1 MVHPSL
7 AALLGVAEVAPV
19 GLEEQLP
26 RDGVPPV
33 LMVLFAEWGK
43 TYWMMVW
50 SNCVSSS
57 VQRGGRPCGLRRERA
72 WNSKK
77 TVLL

>member
-7 AALLGVAEVAPV
+7 AALLGVAEVAAV

-26 RDGVPPV
+26 GDGVPAV
-33 LMVLFAEWGK
+33 LVVLFAEWDES
-43 TYWMMVW
+43 YWMMVW
-50 SNCVSSS
+50 RRCVSSS
-57 VQRGGRPCGLRRERA
+57 VQSGGRPCGLRRERA